1 MKKHNEGY
9 ALVLVLVVITVL
21 CLVAM
26 AMMAASL
33 KNLQNQQSSIARM
46 EAKYE
51 AQGEIEKVVAKL
63 STKLSEINTTIE
75 QNASAMSVDNFS
87 KDVTKELYSYPVT
100 GSMTYTKPTGADP
113 YSGADPYFL
122 LVLETTAL
130 EVNVKCTIR
139 ITGTITKIAGEDYIS
154 NPKWEYVSYTI
165 TEGGGAG

>member
-63 STKLSEINTTIE
+63 SENGSQRN
-75 QNASAMSVDNFS
+75 VD
-87 KDVTKELYSYPVT
+87 DYIDYVTDELCSYPVT
-100 GSMTYTKPTGADP
+100 GSMTSKNPTGD
-113 YSGADPYFL
+113 DPYFL

>member
-51 AQGEIEKVVAKL
+51 AQGEIEKAIANL
-63 STKLSEINTTIE
+63 NTKLSENGS
-75 QNASAMSVDNFS
+75 QMSVD
-87 KDVTKELYSYPVT
+87 DITDGLYSYPVT
-100 GSMTYTKPTGADP
+100 GSMTSKNPTGD
-113 YSGADPYFL
+113 DPYFL
-122 LVLETTAL
+122 LVLETTER

-165 TEGGGAG
+165 TEGGGA

>member
-26 AMMAASL
+26 VMMAASL

-51 AQGEIEKVVAKL
+51 AQGEIEKVIANL
-63 STKLSEINTTIE
+63 NTKISEINTMIE
-75 QNASAMSVDNFS
+75 QTASAMSVTDFIS
-87 KDVTKELYSYPVT
+87 HVTDGLCPETVT
-100 GSMTYTKPTGADP
+100 GTLTYKTLAEADP
-113 YSGADPYFL
+113 YL
-122 LVLETTAL
+122 LLTLKTSSFD
-130 EVNVKCTIR
+130 VNVQCTIR
-139 ITGTITKIAGEDYIS
+139 ITGTITKNSENYDIS

>member
-51 AQGEIEKVVAKL
+51 AQGEIEKVIANLNK
-63 STKLSEINTTIE
+63 KISEINATIE
-75 QNASAMSVDNFS
+75 QNASAMSVTDFI
-87 KDVTKELYSYPVT
+87 DRVTDGLYTDKVPGT
-100 GSMTYTKPTGADP
+100 MTYKKTEGADP
-113 YSGADPYFL
+113 YLL

-139 ITGTITKIAGEDYIS
+139 ITGTITKNAHIS

>member
-51 AQGEIEKVVAKL
+51 AQGEIEKAIANL
-63 STKLSEINTTIE
+63 NTKLSEINTTIE
-75 QNASAMSVDNFS
+75 QSASAMSVADFIGY
-87 KDVTKELYSYPVT
+87 VTDGLCPSDAL
-100 GSMTYTKPTGADP
+100 TYKTPAGADP
-113 YSGADPYFL
+113 YLL

-139 ITGTITKIAGEDYIS
+139 ITGTITKIAGKDYIS

-165 TEGGGAG
+165 TEGGDAG